1 MERYET
7 DSDTRAL
14 LTTCLELAMMTANL
28 QISVADAKTVQDI
41 VFQTAARFDIEM
53 AHQPIEDVHQDGG
66 LIMTETLPTT
76 TTISS
81 VDISNLPF
89 KINVKKG

>member
-1 MERYET
+1 MERYEI

-28 QISVADAKTVQDI
+28 QIAVPEAKTVQDI
-41 VFQTAARFDIEM
+41 VIQTAARFDIEM
-53 AHQPIEDVHQDGG
+53 SSHAVIEEVNEGG
-66 LIMTETLPTT
+66 LVMTETLPANQ
-76 TTISS
+76 ISS

-89 KINVKKG
+89 TINVKKG

>member
-28 QISVADAKTVQDI
+28 QISIAEARTVQDI

-53 AHQPIEDVHQDGG
+53 AHQPIEEVHTEGG
-66 LIMTETLPTT
+66 LVMTETLPASH
-76 TTISS
+76 ISS

>member
-1 MERYET
+1 MEQYEI

-28 QISVADAKTVQDI
+28 QIAVAEAKTVQDI
-41 VFQTAARFDIEM
+41 VIQTAARFNIEL
-53 AHQPIEDVHQDGG
+53 ANQHVIEEVHEGG
-66 LIMTETLPTT
+66 LIMTETLPPSQQ
-76 TTISS
+76 ISS

-89 KINVKKG
+89 TINVKKG